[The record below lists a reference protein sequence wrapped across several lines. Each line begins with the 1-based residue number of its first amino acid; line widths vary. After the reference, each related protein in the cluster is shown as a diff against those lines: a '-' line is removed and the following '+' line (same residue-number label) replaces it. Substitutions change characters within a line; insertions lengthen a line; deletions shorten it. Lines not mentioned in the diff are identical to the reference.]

1 VKASPVILEKTRR
14 ECSIVPESSS
24 ADGNVRAE
32 IGSRYNFETVSL
44 ATLDVAPRQS
54 ARPTWAEISLS
65 TLCQNFLAVR
75 AHVGR
80 AVEVCAVIKADA
92 YGHGA
97 TPCALALERAGAK
110 WFGVTTTDEGMPLR
124 SAGLG
129 GRILLMTGFWRGEEE
144 EVVRQNLTAT
154 VWEPWHLELLDRAA
168 RDQDAGPQPVH
179 LKIDTGMGRLGVGIN
194 EVASM
199 CREIRRYSN
208 IALEGISTHFAS
220 SENVDSPE
228 NENQIANFERAA
240 RIVQEQGLRP
250 ALLHMDN
257 TGAMLSRPETWKN
270 MVRPGIALY
279 GYALKQSRGGKP
291 VSSGP
296 PLDLEPALS
305 WRTRIISIREFGTG
319 QALGYNGTY
328 TTPHPARIAVLPVG
342 YADGYRRGLSNRGR
356 VIVRDTYAPIVGA
369 ISMDLTLV
377 DVTQVT
383 GVEEGDD
390 VTLIG
395 SSGDLRVDAVELAN
409 LCGTVP
415 YEILC
420 GISKRVPRVHF
431 S

>member
-1 VKASPVILEKTRR
+1 VNDRNCVAESAADIIL
-14 ECSIVPESSS
+14 
-24 ADGNVRAE
+24 
-32 IGSRYNFETVSL
+32 TVSL

-65 TLCQNFLAVR
+65 TLCQNFRTVQAY
-75 AHVGR
+75 VGP

-97 TPCALALERAGAK
+97 TPCAISLEYAGAR

-124 SAGLG
+124 SAGLR

-168 RDQDAGPQPVH
+168 RDLDAGPQPVH
-179 LKIDTGMGRLGVGIN
+179 LKIDTGMGRLGVSLDEI
-194 EVASM
+194 API
-199 CREIRRYSN
+199 CREIRRYPN
-208 IALEGISTHFAS
+208 IRLEGVSTHFAS
-220 SENVDSPE
+220 SEALDAPE
-228 NENQIANFERAA
+228 NENQIVNFERAV
-240 RIVQEQGLRP
+240 RIVQEEGLRP
-250 ALLHMDN
+250 NLLHMDN
-257 TGAMLSRPETWKN
+257 TGGLLARPETWKN

-279 GYALKQSRGGKP
+279 GYALKQNRGGKP
-291 VSSGP
+291 LPSNP

-305 WRTRIISIREFGTG
+305 WRTRIISIREFGAG

-328 TTPHPARIAVLPVG
+328 TTTSPARIAVLPVG
-342 YADGYRRGLSNRGR
+342 YADGYRRGLSNKGR
-356 VIVRDTYAPIVGA
+356 VIIRDTYAPIVGA

-377 DVTQVT
+377 DVTQVA

-390 VTLIG
+390 VTLMG
-395 SSGDLRVDAVELAN
+395 SSGRLKVDAVEIAQ

-420 GISKRVPRVHF
+420 GISKRVPRVH
-431 S
+431 SS